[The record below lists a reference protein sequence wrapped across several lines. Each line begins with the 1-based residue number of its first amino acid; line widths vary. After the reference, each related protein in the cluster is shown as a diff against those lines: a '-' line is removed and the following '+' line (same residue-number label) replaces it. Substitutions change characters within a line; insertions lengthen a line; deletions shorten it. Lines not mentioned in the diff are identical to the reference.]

1 MSLKEQIRTQ
11 MLEATRARD
20 AGALPTLRMLH
31 SAVRQQEIDSRQD
44 ADDQAVLEVVRRMV
58 KQREESAKM
67 YADGGREELAEKER
81 AEIALLGRFL
91 PQQMGEEDLDA
102 LIAECVSEAS
112 ATSPKDMGKVMR
124 IVKDRVAGRA
134 EMSAVSAKVKQILS
148 G

>member
-1 MSLKEQIRTQ
+1 
-11 MLEATRARD
+11 
-20 AGALPTLRMLH
+20 
-31 SAVRQQEIDSRQD
+31 
-44 ADDQAVLEVVRRMV
+44 
-58 KQREESAKM
+58 
-67 YADGGREELAEKER
+67 
-81 AEIALLGRFL
+81 
-91 PQQMGEEDLDA
+91 MGEEDLDA